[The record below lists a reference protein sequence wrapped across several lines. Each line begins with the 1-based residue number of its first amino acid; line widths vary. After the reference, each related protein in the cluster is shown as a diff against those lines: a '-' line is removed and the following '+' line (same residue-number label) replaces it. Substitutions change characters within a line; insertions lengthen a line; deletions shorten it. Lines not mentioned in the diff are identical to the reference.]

1 MKRLIILVFVI
12 GTVLA
17 SQAQN
22 PPLDFFKES
31 DKFFKE
37 YIYDNRVDYAA
48 IKDTPSGMKQ
58 LVAMIGDMD
67 YEILPEKRHLAFL
80 INTYNILVIQS
91 VVEEYPIAS
100 PMDVAGFFDQQK
112 HWLGGRQYTLNEI
125 ENKLI
130 RDAFRDARI
139 HFVLVCAA
147 ESCPP
152 IVPFA
157 YKGEK
162 LDDQLEERT
171 RASLNDDQ
179 FIRLDKD
186 AKKVLISEIFKW
198 YRDDFYWDAKSVRDY
213 INGYREEKIPKDYE
227 IGYYPYDWTLNET
240 ESGRSMMLPESGPEK
255 SNIQEYTPS
264 TLLKRGQVEMQLFN
278 NLYTQT
284 AYRDGD
290 REIVELN
297 SRQTYYTGLF
307 YFLYGISENS
317 RINIGFDV
325 NIRSVRIDSNKNNS
339 ALKIFTFEGPPTGR
353 TAIATLGPKIKFRPF
368 ENFPG
373 FSVQSAFWIPLASD
387 LDGSGSG
394 DPWLDYDMFT
404 WWNQFFY
411 DRQLNEQF
419 QIFSEIDLLFRFEK
433 DFEMKRTHLQTP
445 VSFFLNY
452 FPASKFTVYLN
463 AQYAPTLMKER
474 LQNKALG
481 DFTVTEDYA
490 QAGLGLKYQLTGGL
504 NLELSYSNFFTSMN
518 GGAGN
523 TYNFG
528 IRYIR

>member
-1 MKRLIILVFVI
+1 MKSFIFFMVFS
-12 GTVLA
+12 VLA
-17 SQAQN
+17 SGTYAQN

-37 YIYDNRVDYAA
+37 YVDDGRVNYAA
-48 IKDTPSGMKQ
+48 IKDTPSRMKQ

-67 YEILPEKRHLAFL
+67 YEILPEKRRLAFL
-80 INTYNILVIQS
+80 INTYNILVIKS
-91 VVEEYPIAS
+91 VIAEYPISS
-100 PMDVAGFFDQQK
+100 PMDVPGFFDRKK

-130 RDAFRDARI
+130 RDGFKDARI

-147 ESCPP
+147 VSCPP
-152 IVPFA
+152 IVPYA
-157 YKGEK
+157 YKGDRIDE
-162 LDDQLEERT
+162 QLEERSRIT
-171 RASLNDDQ
+171 LNDDQ

-186 AKKVLISEIFKW
+186 AKKVQISEIFKW
-198 YRDDFYWDAKSVRDY
+198 YRDDFYRDAKSLRDY
-213 INGYREEKIPKDYE
+213 INHYREGKIPENYE
-227 IGYYPYDWTLNET
+227 IAYYPYDWSLNEAET
-240 ESGRSMMLPESGPEK
+240 EHSLMIPESGPDQ

-264 TLLKRGQVEMQLFN
+264 KLLRKTQIEMQLFN
-278 NLYTQT
+278 NLYSQT

-290 REIVELN
+290 REVVDLN

-317 RINIGFDV
+317 RINIGLDM
-325 NIRSVRIDSNKNNS
+325 NIRSVRIDSNESNS
-339 ALKIFTFEGPPTGR
+339 PFKIFAFAGPPNAR

-368 ENFPG
+368 ENFIG
-373 FSVQSAFWIPLASD
+373 FSVQSAFWIPVASD
-387 LDGSGSG
+387 LDGSDSG
-394 DPWLDYDMFT
+394 DPWLDHDMFT

-411 DRQLNEQF
+411 DRQLSDQF
-419 QIFSEIDLLFRFEK
+419 QVFTEIDLLFRFEK

-452 FPASKFTVYLN
+452 FPDSKFTVYLN
-463 AQYAPTLMKER
+463 AQYAPAFMKER
-474 LQNKALG
+474 MQNNELG
-481 DFTVTEDYA
+481 DFTLTEDYA
-490 QAGLGLKYQLTGGL
+490 QAGLGVKYQLTSGL
-504 NLELSYSNFFTSMN
+504 NLEMSYSNFFTSMN

-523 TYNFG
+523 TYNLG